1 MRRRKSQVRKIF
13 AFVSAAV
20 LALSL
25 AACGTGSSSDP
36 DQPLKVGASPV
47 PHAEI
52 LDYIKKNLAP
62 KAGLKLEVVS
72 FNDYV
77 QPNMQLMDGT
87 LDANYFQTRPFLDEF
102 TSSHP
107 DAKFSYVE
115 DVHLEPLGL
124 YSNKVKD
131 AKQLAGG
138 ATVALSNDPANLGR
152 GLKLLAD
159 NGLIT
164 LKGGKTT
171 GITEQDIASNPK
183 NLQFKPLD
191 PAQLPRSLSDVD
203 AAVINGNFAIKA
215 GLSPT
220 KDSLLL
226 EKTAGNPN
234 ANGLVVQSENK
245 NDPRVQ
251 KLAKLL
257 HDPKVKKFIQ
267 DKYDGSVLPTF

>member
-1 MRRRKSQVRKIF
+1 VRKII
-13 AFVSAAV
+13 AVVSAAV
-20 LALSL
+20 LALTL
-25 AACGTGSSSDP
+25 AACGGSSGSSDP
-36 DQPLKVGASPV
+36 NAPLKVGASPV

-62 KAGLKLEVVS
+62 KAGLKLDVVS

-77 QPNMQLMDGT
+77 QPNMQLQDGT
-87 LDANYFQTRPFLDEF
+87 LDANYFQTKPFLDDF
-102 TSSHP
+102 TKSHP
-107 DAKFSYVE
+107 DVKFSWIE

-124 YSNKVKD
+124 YSKKVTD
-131 AKQLAGG
+131 AKALANG
-138 ATVALSNDPANLGR
+138 ATVALSNDPTNLGR

-164 LKGGKTT
+164 LKSNKTV
-171 GITEQDIASNPK
+171 GITEKDVAANPK

-191 PAQLPRSLSDVD
+191 PAQLPRSLADVD

-215 GLSPT
+215 GLSPA

-226 EKTAGNPN
+226 EKAKNNPN
-234 ANGLVVQSENK
+234 ANGLVVQTKDK

-257 HDPKVKKFIQ
+257 RDPKVKQFIKQ
-267 DKYDGSVLPTF
+267 KYDGSVLPSF